1 MYIIIGKKECIQCK
15 VLLNMLSQKKLA
27 HHYVDEDED
36 ELNQATML
44 YLKGYFPTSPMVLQ
58 ARPFEDFP
66 RMITYFRGL

>member
-1 MYIIIGKKECIQCK
+1 MYLVIGKKECVQCK
-15 VLLNMLSQKKLA
+15 VLQNMLFEKKLP
-27 HHYVDEDED
+27 HHYVDED

-66 RMITYFRGL
+66 RMLTYFRGL